1 MQGVLGASLLCSCL
15 ELAHSVVTYAMMQAK
30 YICRN
35 HCALCGMHDDVSTV
49 WLLGG
54 VRRTHRPPS
63 ISKSRNGLRCT
74 PLQHQSGHAAPTNI
88 CACPRIVSD
97 IDDVHCPI
105 YPCSRCPPRSQWHL
119 GPYPGPLLR
128 KTFSASGPR
137 TSQRSKR
144 RAWKTVRSQEEW
156 RCVSSTRRFVR
167 QAWLTAMQESM
178 LSQETSSSAN
188 EAQRGF
194 PARTANSVAI
204 TASLLQSLVMSGTT
218 VTQGNTQRD
227 STLVSPL
234 RKTTPFHIHQTRQ
247 GGDD

>member
-1 MQGVLGASLLCSCL
+1 MLCSCL

-35 HCALCGMHDDVSTV
+35 HCALCGMHDGIPTV

-63 ISKSRNGLRCT
+63 ISKSRSALEGP
-74 PLQHQSGHAAPTNI
+74 PLQHPSGHAAPTDI
-88 CACPRIVSD
+88 CARPRIIGD
-97 IDDVHCPI
+97 IKDIHRAI
-105 YPCSRCPPRSQWHL
+105 YPCSRRPPRGQWHL
-119 GPYPGPLLR
+119 GTRPGPLLR

-144 RAWKTVRSQEEW
+144 WPWKTVRSQEEW
-156 RCVSSTRRFVR
+156 RCDSSTRRFVR